1 VGHKLAAFDRGISYP
16 VAEELNIYANHNLTR
31 SVKGQMTMDKKTF
44 IKLFADLCNVVDKEM
59 GKLTG
64 FAIPDEVPSTS
75 PEARECVKR
84 VLKVLANYGI
94 IIESD
99 NHEQSSHLN

>member
-1 VGHKLAAFDRGISYP
+1 MKIGTEY
-16 VAEELNIYANHNLTR
+16 LNKSQLEKKRQRTNDN
-31 SVKGQMTMDKKTF
+31 GQKTF

-75 PEARECVKR
+75 PDARECVMR

-99 NHEQSSHLN
+99 NHEQNSHLN